1 MTDYGYPCRSR
12 LLFAKR
18 RPMPPI
24 RTCLAFV
31 LGVCVAAVWLGFT
44 RG

>member
-18 RPMPPI
+18 RPMPLI
-24 RTCLAFV
+24 RTLIVSAFWI
-31 LGVCVAAVWLGFT
+31 CVTAIWLGFT